1 MASKTTSGPAP
12 NLASLVAIKS
22 KMAAKDNANPGAAQN
37 QLTPSSFTGALS
49 TERINYR
56 QDQLNTNSTAAA
68 PTNEPPKVSRKTKQ
82 LEVSQLDKK
91 LAEINRKQAET
102 TNQTLDTWKTFDSVN
117 YGLGAQANKEEPTA
131 TQSKTVKQRTPS
143 PVSEKKPSQTQQEE
157 KAATKPVKEQSVEKN
172 RSSSPKETAEK
183 RADDNLK
190 KDQTR
195 SRSPL
200 KKEEPRKTT
209 PEQQKKTKRSPS
221 PTEQEKAKRSPS
233 PVQKKKTEKPQTPPP
248 TKKHAEKESTT
259 PLLSEKTADK
269 QQTPPP
275 ARKKSATKRPTSP
288 SVEQKPTEQKP
299 TSPQQ
304 KRTVQ
309 KEPDPVSS
317 TQEKRTEKQP
327 SPAHQSTERQPPS
340 PSPRRSKPNSASS
353 MKRTNTVDPIQRNS
367 ELIPRPNPVTEN
379 VIPFSVA
386 MANPQIFS
394 ANIPSFE
401 PTYAAPNFNI
411 FPAIKP
417 KEVTVTRNACKSI
430 QRSMD
435 RYRFH
440 VW

>member
-1 MASKTTSGPAP
+1 MASKTTTGPAP

-22 KMAAKDNANPGAAQN
+22 KMAAKDDANLGAAQN
-37 QLTPSSFTGALS
+37 QLTPSNFTGALS

-56 QDQLNTNSTAAA
+56 QDLVNTNSTAPA
-68 PTNEPPKVSRKTKQ
+68 PTNEQTKVSRKTKQ

-91 LAEINRKQAET
+91 LEEINRKQAET

-117 YGLGAQANKEEPTA
+117 YGLGAQANKGEPTA
-131 TQSKTVKQRTPS
+131 TQPKTVKQRTPS

-157 KAATKPVKEQSVEKN
+157 KAATKPVKDQPVGKN
-172 RSSSPKETAEK
+172 RSPSPKETAEK
-183 RADDNLK
+183 RADDLK

-209 PEQQKKTKRSPS
+209 PEQQTKTKRSPS
-221 PTEQEKAKRSPS
+221 PVQNKKA
-233 PVQKKKTEKPQTPPP
+233 EKPQTPPP
-248 TKKHAEKESTT
+248 TKNHVEKRTTT
-259 PLLSEKTADK
+259 PLPREKSVEK

-275 ARKKSATKRPTSP
+275 ARKKSATKRPTSSRAEP
-288 SVEQKPTEQKP
+288 KPAEQKP

-304 KRTVQ
+304 KQSVQ
-309 KEPDPVSS
+309 KEPNPVPS
-317 TQEKRTEKQP
+317 TQEKRTEKHS

-340 PSPRRSKPNSASS
+340 PSPRRSKPDSASS

-367 ELIPRPNPVTEN
+367 EATPRPNPVTEN

-394 ANIPSFE
+394 ANITSVSTLFVDQHPISD
-401 PTYAAPNFNI
+401 
-411 FPAIKP
+411 FPLQTDMMW
-417 KEVTVTRNACKSI
+417 ESV
-430 QRSMD
+430 RS
-435 RYRFH
+435 RSPYL
-440 VW
+440 